1 MRLLYVSADPGIPVL
16 GHKGASVHVR
26 ELVTALT
33 AEGARVALASPRV
46 APEGDRLDAPAELI
60 ELEPVDA
67 GEHPSAA
74 SLRAA
79 MERQAEQV
87 MCLAEQF
94 TVDAIYE
101 RYSLH
106 SWAAA
111 HVAEALHLPYVLEV
125 NAPLRDEARRFRS
138 LAYPDL
144 AAEIEA
150 RVYVTAD
157 SIFAVSMPLA
167 KLLVGAGVD
176 RAKVE
181 VMRNA
186 VTPEKFPARRHRGAG
201 LTVGFAGS
209 LKPWHG
215 VEVLADAFA
224 SAAQEVFDLR
234 LEVVGDGP
242 LVSVFDRFNLP
253 PERFRRYGARPHDE
267 TLRILASW
275 DIGVAPYIAACPMFY
290 FSPLKVVEYMA
301 AGACP
306 VASDLGDIRYLLG
319 DGARGVLVPPGDASA
334 LASAL
339 IELARD
345 RARVA
350 SVGARARRHAHASL
364 SWRRNAR
371 RVLDCVR
378 SVPALGLAHAHA

>member
-26 ELVTALT
+26 ELVTALA

-46 APEGDRLDAPAELI
+46 APEGDRLDALAELI
-60 ELEPVDA
+60 ELQPVIA
-67 GEHPSAA
+67 GEHPGAA

-79 MERQAEQV
+79 LERQAEQL
-87 MCLAEQF
+87 MRLAERLGSE
-94 TVDAIYE
+94 AIYE

-111 HVAEALHLPYVLEV
+111 EVAAELHLPYVLEV

-138 LAYPDL
+138 LPYSDI
-144 AAEIEA
+144 AAETEA
-150 RVYVTAD
+150 RVYLAAD
-157 SIFAVSMPLA
+157 RIFAVSTPLA
-167 KLLVGAGVD
+167 ELLVRTGVD

-186 VTPEKFPARRHRGAG
+186 VTPEKFPARRHRDPG
-201 LTVGFAGS
+201 LAVGFAGS

-215 VEVLADAFA
+215 VDVLVDAFA
-224 SAAQEVFDLR
+224 SAARDVFDLR

-242 LVSVFDRFNLP
+242 LAWVLDRLNLP
-253 PERFRRYGARPHDE
+253 SERFRRYGARAHDE
-267 TLRILASW
+267 TVRILASW
-275 DIGVAPYIAACPMFY
+275 DIGVAPYVAASPTFY
-290 FSPLKVVEYMA
+290 FSPLKIIEYMA

-319 DGARGVLVPPGDASA
+319 DGSRGVLVPAGDASA
-334 LASAL
+334 LASAFVG
-339 IELARD
+339 LAQD
-345 RARVA
+345 RARVT
-350 SVGARARRHAHASL
+350 SVGARARRHAHTSL

-371 RVLDCVR
+371 RVLECLR
-378 SVPALGLAHAHA
+378 SVPSRNLAHADA

>member
-1 MRLLYVSADPGIPVL
+1 MRLLYVSTDHGIPIL

-33 AEGARVALASPRV
+33 GEGAHVTVVSPRI

-60 ELEPVDA
+60 ELEPVVA
-67 GEHPSAA
+67 AEHPSAA

-79 MERQAEQV
+79 MGRQAEQLRR
-87 MCLAEQF
+87 LAEQLG
-94 TVDAIYE
+94 VDAIYE

-111 HVAEALHLPYVLEV
+111 QVAEELQLPYVLEV

-138 LAYPDL
+138 LPYADL

-157 SIFAVSMPLA
+157 RIFAVSMPLA

-181 VMRNA
+181 VMRNG
-186 VTPEKFPARRHRGAG
+186 VTPARFPARRHRGQR
-201 LTVGFAGS
+201 LIVGFAGS

-215 VEVLADAFA
+215 VDVLADAFV
-224 SAAQEVFDLR
+224 SAARKVFDLR

-242 LVSVFDRFNLP
+242 LAGVFDQVNLP
-253 PERFRRYGARPHDE
+253 PERLRRYGARRHDE

-275 DIGVAPYIAACPMFY
+275 DIGVAPYVAAGPTFY

-306 VASDLGDIRYLLG
+306 VASDLGDIRYLLD
-319 DGARGVLVPPGDASA
+319 DGACGVLVPAGDASA
-334 LASAL
+334 LSAAL
-339 IELARD
+339 VELARD

-350 SVGARARRHAHASL
+350 SVGARARRHAHASM

-371 RVLDCVR
+371 RVLDCLR
-378 SVPALGLAHAHA
+378 SAPAGRFRHAHA

>member
-33 AEGARVALASPRV
+33 AEGAGVALASPRV
-46 APEGDRLDAPAELI
+46 APEGDSLDAPAELI
-60 ELEPVDA
+60 ELEPVVA
-67 GEHPSAA
+67 AEHASAA

-79 MERQAEQV
+79 GERQAGR
-87 MCLAEQF
+87 LLRIAEQLG
-94 TVDAIYE
+94 VDAIYE

-111 HVAEALHLPYVLEV
+111 QAAEVLDVPYVLEV

-138 LAYPDL
+138 LAHPET

-150 RVYVTAD
+150 RVYATAD
-157 SIFAVSMPLA
+157 RIFAVSRPLA
-167 KLLVGAGVD
+167 KLLVRAGVD

-186 VTPEKFPARRHRGAG
+186 VTPERFPARRRHAPG

-215 VEVLADAFA
+215 VEVLAAAFA
-224 SAAQEVFDLR
+224 DAAREILDLR

-242 LVSVFDRFNLP
+242 LAGVFDRVSLP
-253 PERFRRYGARPHDE
+253 RERFRQYGARPHDE

-275 DIGVAPYIAACPMFY
+275 DIGVAPYVAACPTFY

-306 VASDLGDIRYLLG
+306 VASDLGDIRHVLG
-319 DGARGVLVPPGDASA
+319 DGARGVLVPPGDVSG

-339 IELARD
+339 IDLARD
-345 RARVA
+345 RARMA
-350 SVGARARRHAHASL
+350 ALGARARRHAHGSL

-371 RVLDCVR
+371 RVLDSLR
-378 SVPALGLAHAHA
+378 SVQARGPAHARA

>member
-33 AEGARVALASPRV
+33 AEGARVALVSPRV
-46 APEGDRLDAPAELI
+46 AAEGDRLDAPVELI
-60 ELEPVDA
+60 ELEPVIA
-67 GEHPSAA
+67 REHASAT
-74 SLRAA
+74 SLRTAI
-79 MERQAEQV
+79 ERQADQV
-87 MCLAEQF
+87 TRLAEQLGI
-94 TVDAIYE
+94 DAIYE

-111 HVAEALHLPYVLEV
+111 QAAEELHLPYVLEV

-138 LAYPDL
+138 LPYSDM

-150 RVYVTAD
+150 RVYVKAD
-157 SIFAVSMPLA
+157 RIFAVSRPLA

-186 VTPEKFPARRHRGAG
+186 VTPEKFPARRNRGPG
-201 LTVGFAGS
+201 VTVGFAGS

-215 VEVLADAFA
+215 VEVLADAF
-224 SAAQEVFDLR
+224 SGAARKARDLR

-242 LVSVFDRFNLP
+242 LASVFDRFNLP

-275 DIGVAPYIAACPMFY
+275 DIGVAPYVAACPTFY

-306 VASDLGDIRYLLG
+306 VASDLGDIRYILG

-339 IELARD
+339 IELAQD
-345 RARVA
+345 AARVA
-350 SVGARARRHAHASL
+350 SVGARARTHAHTSL

-378 SVPALGLAHAHA
+378 SLPSRGLRHAHG

>member
-33 AEGARVALASPRV
+33 AEGASVALASPRV
-46 APEGDRLDAPAELI
+46 APEGDHLDAPAELF
-60 ELEPVDA
+60 ELEPVVA

-79 MERQAEQV
+79 IERQAGQV
-87 MCLAEQF
+87 MRLAEKLG
-94 TVDAIYE
+94 VDAIYE

-111 HVAEALHLPYVLEV
+111 QVAEALHLPYVLEV

-138 LAYPDL
+138 LAYPDM

-150 RVYVTAD
+150 RVYATAD
-157 SIFAVSMPLA
+157 RIFAVSTPLA
-167 KLLVGAGVD
+167 KLLVRTGVD

-186 VTPEKFPARRHRGAG
+186 VTPERFPARWHRGPG
-201 LTVGFAGS
+201 LIVGFAGS

-224 SAAQEVFDLR
+224 GAARKVFDLR

-242 LVSVFDRFNLP
+242 LAGVFDRVNLP
-253 PERFRRYGARPHDE
+253 PERFRRYGARRHDE

-275 DIGVAPYIAACPMFY
+275 DIGVAPYVAGCPTFY

-334 LASAL
+334 LASAF

-350 SVGARARRHAHASL
+350 SVGARARRHAQASL
-364 SWRRNAR
+364 SWHRNAR
-371 RVLDCVR
+371 RVLDCLR
-378 SVPALGLAHAHA
+378 SVPARGLANAHA

>member
-33 AEGARVALASPRV
+33 AEGASVALASPRI

-60 ELEPVDA
+60 ELEPVVA
-67 GEHPSAA
+67 EEHPSAA

-79 MERQAEQV
+79 MDRQAGRL
-87 MCLAEQF
+87 MRLAEQLG
-94 TVDAIYE
+94 VDAIYE

-106 SWAAA
+106 SRAAA

-138 LAYPDL
+138 LVYPEV

-157 SIFAVSMPLA
+157 RIFAVSMPLA
-167 KLLVGAGVD
+167 QLLARTGVD

-186 VTPEKFPARRHRGAG
+186 VTPEKFPAHRHRGQG
-201 LTVGFAGS
+201 FTVGFAGS

-224 SAAQEVFDLR
+224 SVARKVFDLR

-242 LVSVFDRFNLP
+242 LAGVLDRINLP
-253 PERFRRYGARPHDE
+253 PKRLRRYGARPHDE

-275 DIGVAPYIAACPMFY
+275 DIGVAPYIAAAPTFY
-290 FSPLKVVEYMA
+290 FSPLKVAEYMA

-319 DGARGVLVPPGDASA
+319 DGERGVLVPPGDASA

-350 SVGARARRHAHASL
+350 SVGALARRHAHTSL
-364 SWRRNAR
+364 SWRGNAR
-371 RVLDCVR
+371 RVLDCLQ
-378 SVPALGLAHAHA
+378 SDPARGLVHGHP

>member
-1 MRLLYVSADPGIPVL
+1 M
-16 GHKGASVHVR
+16 
-26 ELVTALT
+26 
-33 AEGARVALASPRV
+33 
-46 APEGDRLDAPAELI
+46 
-60 ELEPVDA
+60 
-67 GEHPSAA
+67 
-74 SLRAA
+74 
-79 MERQAEQV
+79 
-87 MCLAEQF
+87 
-94 TVDAIYE
+94 
-101 RYSLH
+101 
-106 SWAAA
+106 
-111 HVAEALHLPYVLEV
+111 
-125 NAPLRDEARRFRS
+125 
-138 LAYPDL
+138 
-144 AAEIEA
+144 
-150 RVYVTAD
+150 
-157 SIFAVSMPLA
+157 
-167 KLLVGAGVD
+167 
-176 RAKVE
+176 
-181 VMRNA
+181 
-186 VTPEKFPARRHRGAG
+186 TPERFPARRHRGQG

-224 SAAQEVFDLR
+224 SAARTVFDLR

-242 LVSVFDRFNLP
+242 LAGAFDRVNLP

-275 DIGVAPYIAACPMFY
+275 DIGVAPYVAACPTFY

-339 IELARD
+339 IELAGD

-350 SVGARARRHAHASL
+350 AVGARARRHAHASL

-371 RVLDCVR
+371 RVLDCLG
-378 SVPALGLAHAHA
+378 SVPARRLANAHA

>member
-1 MRLLYVSADPGIPVL
+1 MRLLYVTADPGIPVL

-33 AEGARVALASPRV
+33 AEGADVAVASPRI
-46 APEGDRLDAPAELI
+46 APEGDRLDASAHLI
-60 ELEPVDA
+60 ELEPVVA
-67 GEHPSAA
+67 RQHPRAS

-79 MERQAEQV
+79 MERQAGQLIR
-87 MCLAEQF
+87 LAEQLR
-94 TVDAIYE
+94 VDAIYE

-111 HVAEALHLPYVLEV
+111 RVAEELNLSYVLEV

-138 LAYPDL
+138 LAYPDV
-144 AAEIEA
+144 AAEIEE
-150 RVYVTAD
+150 RVYVMAD
-157 SIFAVSMPLA
+157 RIFAVSAPLA
-167 KLLVGAGVD
+167 TLLIEAGVD

-186 VTPEKFPARRHRGAG
+186 VTAAKFPAHRHRGRG
-201 LTVGFAGS
+201 FTVGFAGS

-215 VEVLADAFA
+215 VEVLADAVA
-224 SAAQEVFDLR
+224 MAARKVEDLR

-242 LVSVFDRFNLP
+242 LAGALDAIDLP
-253 PERFRRYGARPHDE
+253 PKRFRRYGARPHSE

-275 DIGVAPYIAACPMFY
+275 DIGVAPYVAACPIFY
-290 FSPLKVVEYMA
+290 FSPLKVAEYMA

-306 VASDLGDIRYLLG
+306 VASDLGDVRPLLG
-319 DGARGVLVPPGDASA
+319 DGERGVLVPPGDASA
-334 LASAL
+334 LATAL
-339 IELARD
+339 IELAGD

-350 SVGARARRHAHASL
+350 SLGARARRHAHASL

-371 RVLDCVR
+371 RVLDCLQ
-378 SVPALGLAHAHA
+378 PAPARRLIYAPS

>member
-33 AEGARVALASPRV
+33 AEGARVSLVSPRI

-60 ELEPVDA
+60 ELEPVVA
-67 GEHPSAA
+67 REHRSAA

-79 MERQAEQV
+79 TERQARQLV
-87 MCLAEQF
+87 HLAEQLR
-94 TVDAIYE
+94 VDAIYE

-111 HVAEALHLPYVLEV
+111 HAAEALHLPYVLEV
-125 NAPLRDEARRFRS
+125 NAPLRDEAREFRS
-138 LAYPDL
+138 LAHPDL

-157 SIFAVSMPLA
+157 RIFAVSMPLA

-186 VTPEKFPARRHRGAG
+186 VTPGRFPARRRGGQA

-209 LKPWHG
+209 LKAWHG
-215 VEVLADAFA
+215 VDVLADAFA
-224 SAAQEVFDLR
+224 SAVEKAPDLR

-242 LVSVFDRFNLP
+242 LAGVFDRVDLP
-253 PERFRRYGARPHDE
+253 PERLRRYGTRRHDE

-275 DIGVAPYIAACPMFY
+275 DIGLAPYVATCPTFY

-306 VASDLGDIRYLLG
+306 VASDLGDIRYLLD
-319 DGARGVLVPPGDASA
+319 DGACGVLVPPGDAIA
-334 LASAL
+334 LGSTL
-339 IELARD
+339 VGLAQD
-345 RARVA
+345 RARVT
-350 SVGARARRHAHASL
+350 SVGARARRHAHTSL

-371 RVLDCVR
+371 RVLECLR
-378 SVPALGLAHAHA
+378 SVPSRNLAHADA